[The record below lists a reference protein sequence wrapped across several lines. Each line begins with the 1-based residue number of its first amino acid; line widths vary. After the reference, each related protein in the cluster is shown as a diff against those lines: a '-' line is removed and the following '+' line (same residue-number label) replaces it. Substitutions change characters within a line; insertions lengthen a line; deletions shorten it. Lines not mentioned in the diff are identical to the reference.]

1 MPQSFRT
8 ASVNDYAPAFYQLSI
23 RAPGQAYA
31 ELMTY
36 TFPLSPTSIRM
47 ERNALSS
54 FAETQ
59 GTADTFGVTRIVDT
73 YGLSPPIYTIEGTTG
88 WDRHATDGYVLT
100 GLQSLQLLDKFLQR
114 YAALNVTQTQSG
126 LSQLYALEFYDYFTQ
141 NFWQVEPVG
150 PQGFRQ
156 SADRTKLVYYRFRW
170 AAIQPVGIPLI
181 GEADAL
187 LTLLGVP
194 AVTAAISAAQTVAT
208 MAAVYSPVGLIP
220 SLP

>member
-1 MPQSFRT
+1 MPQIFRT
-8 ASVNDYAPAFYQLSI
+8 KPVGDYVPALYQLSI
-23 RAPGQAYA
+23 RAPNQAFS
-31 ELMTY
+31 ELITY

-54 FAETQ
+54 FSETQ
-59 GTADTFGVTRIVDT
+59 GPSSTLGVTRIVDH

-100 GLQSLQLLDKFLQR
+100 GLQSMQLLDKFLQR
-114 YAALNVTQTQSG
+114 YAELNSVQVQSG
-126 LSQLYALEFYDYFTQ
+126 VSQMYALEFYDYFTQ

-156 SADRTKLVYYRFRW
+156 TADRTKLVFYRFRW
-170 AAIQPVGIPLI
+170 AAIQPVGIPII
-181 GEADAL
+181 GETDAL
-187 LTLLGVP
+187 LTVLGKP
-194 AVTAAISAAQTVAT
+194 AAAAAINAAETIGA
-208 MAAVYSPVGLIP
+208 MLNSYSPVGLIP

>member
-1 MPQSFRT
+1 MAQIFRT
-8 ASVNDYAPAFYQLSI
+8 KDVGAYAPALYQISI
-23 RAPGQAYA
+23 RAPNQAFA
-31 ELMTY
+31 ELVTY

-59 GTADTFGVTRIVDT
+59 GPSSSLGVTRIIDH
-73 YGLSPPIYTIEGTTG
+73 YGLSPPTYTIEGTTG

-100 GLQSLQLLDKFLQR
+100 GLQSMQLLDKFLQR
-114 YAALNVTQTQSG
+114 YAELNSIQTQSG
-126 LSQLYALEFYDYFTQ
+126 IAQMYALEFYDYFTQ
-141 NFWQVEPVG
+141 NFWQVEPIG

-156 SADRTKLVYYRFRW
+156 SADRTKLVFYRFRW
-170 AAIQPVGIPLI
+170 ACVQPVGIPLI
-181 GEADAL
+181 GETDAL
-187 LTLLGVP
+187 LTTLGVP
-194 AVTAAISAAQTVAT
+194 AATAAINAAQTIAT